1 MDTKDNVISRREF
14 AKRATVGATTFA
26 SLGIATSSFGANG
39 DPLKIA
45 LIGCGGRGKDAVK
58 NAIQADRNIKL
69 IAVHDVVEQ
78 RAKDAPNQI
87 KESLKKDD
95 LPVENIQVDPEHTF
109 SGLNGYKD
117 LLKLDM
123 DYVIIATPP
132 GFRPI
137 HFEEA
142 VQAKKNIFT
151 EKPVGTDPTG
161 IRRFLRAA
169 RRAERA
175 KLSIVAGTQRR
186 HQKEYVET
194 IARIHDGAL
203 GEILAGRAYWNGGL
217 PFARERQPGMSD
229 LEYQA
234 SYNWYNFCWICG
246 DNIVEQHVH
255 NLDVMN
261 WVFQAHPISVIA
273 SGGRTWKPQVEKY
286 GNIWDNFSCD
296 YEYPKGIHVMSFSR
310 HWMNCYS
317 EVSELVI
324 GTNRTFKEGL
334 STCHDMAER
343 GVNAYVQEHAD
354 LQASIRGTGP
364 HLNEGVQVAESTF
377 TAIFGR
383 MAAYTG
389 QKLMWDEAM
398 DMELDIMPKKLG
410 FDIEIPIDPIP
421 VPPVLG

>member
-14 AKRATVGATTFA
+14 AKRATVGATAFA
-26 SLGIATSSFGANG
+26 SIGIAGSAFAANN

-58 NAIQADRNIKL
+58 NAIQADKNVKL
-69 IAVHDVVEQ
+69 IAVHDIMEQ

-87 KESLKKDD
+87 RESLKKDD
-95 LPVENIQVDPEHTF
+95 LPVENIQVDPEHIF
-109 SGLNGYKD
+109 SGLSGYKD
-117 LLKLDM
+117 LLKLNM

-132 GFRPI
+132 GFRPE

-151 EKPVGTDPTG
+151 EKPVATDPTG

-175 KLSIVAGTQRR
+175 KLSVVAGTQRR

-194 IARIHDGAL
+194 IARIHEGAL

-217 PFARERQPGMSD
+217 PFARDREPGMSD

-234 SYNWYNFCWICG
+234 SHNWYNFCWICG

-261 WVFQAHPISVIA
+261 WVFQTHPISVIA
-273 SGGRTWKPQVEKY
+273 SGGRAWKPQIEKY

-296 YEYPKGIHVMSFSR
+296 YEYPKGVHVMSFSR

-324 GTNRTFKEGL
+324 GTNRTFKNGL

-343 GVNAYVQEHAD
+343 GMNPYVQEHAD

-377 TAIFGR
+377 TAIMGR

-389 QKLMWDEAM
+389 QKLTWDEAM
-398 DMELDIMPKKLG
+398 DMELDIMPKKLA
-410 FDIEIPIDPIP
+410 FDIEIPVDPIP